1 MIPITDLSWQTLS
14 WQELLKNAIYNITEL
29 CELLDLPPQPHY
41 SDFPLIV
48 PLPYLSRIE
57 KGNLDDP
64 LLKQI
69 LPRAEEEQ
77 LIPGY
82 LEHPLEESDFS
93 PIPGL
98 LQKYHGRALVI
109 TSGACAIN
117 CRYCFRRHFPYQNF
131 QPDSSQWDKIIKHVA
146 EDLSIEELILSGGDP
161 LMIPDRRLSDIV
173 ASFSELDHVK
183 TLRIH
188 TRMPVVLPQRITQN
202 LLNILEG
209 TRLNVVLVNHINHAQ
224 EIDQD
229 VASAMANLKKSGVM
243 LLNQSVLLAGI
254 NDATDTLAALSKRM
268 FSVGILPYYLHLL
281 DPVKGAA
288 HFDVDY
294 REGIQLID
302 NLRNLL
308 PGYLVPKLV
317 REAPSMPSK
326 QAIT

>member
-1 MIPITDLSWQTLS
+1 M
-14 WQELLKNAIYNITEL
+14 
-29 CELLDLPPQPHY
+29 
-41 SDFPLIV
+41 
-48 PLPYLSRIE
+48 
-57 KGNLDDP
+57 
-64 LLKQI
+64 
-69 LPRAEEEQ
+69 
-77 LIPGY
+77 
-82 LEHPLEESDFS
+82 
-93 PIPGL
+93 
-98 LQKYHGRALVI
+98 
-109 TSGACAIN
+109 
-117 CRYCFRRHFPYQNF
+117 
-131 QPDSSQWDKIIKHVA
+131 
-146 EDLSIEELILSGGDP
+146 
-161 LMIPDRRLSDIV
+161 
-173 ASFSELDHVK
+173 
-183 TLRIH
+183 
-188 TRMPVVLPQRITQN
+188 
-202 LLNILEG
+202 EG

>member
-14 WQELLKNAIYNITEL
+14 WQELLKNAVSDIKEL

-41 SDFPLIV
+41 SDFPLLV
-48 PLPYLSRIE
+48 PLPYLSRID

-69 LPRAEEEQ
+69 LPSAKEDQ
-77 LIPGY
+77 VILDY
-82 LEHPLEESDFS
+82 VDHPLEEAGYS

-98 LQKYHGRALVI
+98 LQKYQGRALVI

-117 CRYCFRRHFPYQNF
+117 CRYCFRRHFPYQDF
-131 QPDSSQWDKIIKHVA
+131 QPNLAQWNKIA
-146 EDLSIEELILSGGDP
+146 EHISADTSIEELILSGGDP
-161 LMIPDRRLSDIV
+161 LMMPDRRISDII
-173 ASFSELDHVK
+173 ASISQINHVK

-188 TRMPVVLPQRITQN
+188 TRMPVVLPQRITRP
-202 LLNILEG
+202 LLDLLEN
-209 TRLNVVLVNHINHAQ
+209 TRLNVVVVNHINHAQ

-229 VASAMANLKKSGVM
+229 VDVAMSALRKSGVI

-254 NDATDTLAALSKRM
+254 NDSADSLINLSKRM

-281 DPVKGAA
+281 DKVKGAA
-288 HFDVDY
+288 HFDINDQK
-294 REGIQLID
+294 GLQLIEEIKEA
-302 NLRNLL
+302 L

-317 REAPSMPSK
+317 REVPSMPSK